1 MPVMPNDQNQ
11 TMSRWPKR
19 WEQQALPWV
28 LTGAAVAV
36 AGVLGMT
43 MWRRYV
49 EAPWTR
55 DGTVRAD
62 VVTMAP
68 EVAGRIVEL
77 RVADNQYVHKG
88 ELLMVID
95 PTDYQI
101 AVSRGTAVFQQAKLD
116 AQNLQLESAR
126 RDRLARLDAVAQE
139 QATNYQSNASIAEAL
154 VEQTTASLQQARVNL
169 ERTHIR
175 SPVNGWVT
183 NLLARRDDY
192 ATVGRDEISIVDAES
207 FWVDGYFEETKLG
220 KVCEGDRARVQLIG
234 YSQVIDGHVDSVAR
248 GIHVPNSEPNLQG
261 LATVNPIYTWV
272 RLAQRIPVRI
282 DIDKVPQN
290 VRLVAG
296 LTATVRL
303 VPKHEECHF
312 K

>member
-1 MPVMPNDQNQ
+1 
-11 TMSRWPKR
+11 
-19 WEQQALPWV
+19 
-28 LTGAAVAV
+28 VAN
-36 AGVLGMT
+36 
-43 MWRRYV
+43 
-49 EAPWTR
+49 
-55 DGTVRAD
+55 
-62 VVTMAP
+62 
-68 EVAGRIVEL
+68 
-77 RVADNQYVHKG
+77 NQYVHKG

-303 VPKHEECHF
+303 VPKHEECHL

>member
-1 MPVMPNDQNQ
+1 MSDQKDERK
-11 TMSRWPKR
+11 SRGARRWPQR
-19 WEQQALPWV
+19 ALPWIV
-28 LTGAAVAV
+28 TCAAVAV
-36 AGVLGMT
+36 ATVLGKA
-43 MWRRYV
+43 MWGRYV
-49 EAPWTR
+49 DTPWTR

-62 VVTMAP
+62 VVTMAT

-77 RVADNQYVHKG
+77 RVTDNQ
-88 ELLMVID
+88 LMLVID

-101 AVSRGTAVFQQAKLD
+101 AVNRGTAALQQAKID

-126 RDRLARLDAVAQE
+126 RDRLAKLDAVAQE

-154 VEQTTASLQQARVNL
+154 VDQAAANLQQARVNL
-169 ERTHIR
+169 ERTRIR

-192 ATVGRDEISIVDAES
+192 ATVGKNEISIVDSDS

-220 KVCEGDRARVQLIG
+220 EVCEGDRARVQLIG
-234 YSQVIDGHVDSVAR
+234 Y
-248 GIHVPNSEPNLQG
+248 LQG

-272 RLAQRIPVRI
+272 RLAQRIPVHI
-282 DIDKVPQN
+282 GVDKVPSS

-296 LTATVRL
+296 LTATVRII
-303 VPKHEECHF
+303 PNAGICHI
-312 K
+312 KPL

>member
-1 MPVMPNDQNQ
+1 MSNEQIQASSRWGQHWGQQVMPWAI
-11 TMSRWPKR
+11 TC
-19 WEQQALPWV
+19 
-28 LTGAAVAV
+28 AAVFVAAV
-36 AGVLGMT
+36 LSMA

-77 RVADNQYVHKG
+77 RVTDNQYVHKG
-88 ELLMVID
+88 DLLMVID

-101 AVSRGTAVFQQAKLD
+101 AVGRSTAVLQQAKLD

-126 RDRLARLDAVAQE
+126 RDRLVKLNAVAQE
-139 QATNYQSNASIAEAL
+139 QATNYQSSASVASAL
-154 VEQTTASLQQARVNL
+154 VEQASASLQQARVNL
-169 ERTHIR
+169 ERTRIR

-192 ATVGRDEISIVDAES
+192 ATVGKNEISIVDAQS
-207 FWVDGYFEETKLG
+207 FWIDGYFEETKLG
-220 KVCEGDRARVQLIG
+220 QVCEGDRASVQLIG
-234 YSQVIDGHVDSVAR
+234 YPQLIDGHVGSVAR
-248 GIHVPNSEPNLQG
+248 GIHVPNAEPNLQG

-272 RLAQRIPVRI
+272 RLAQRVPVHVEV
-282 DIDKVPQN
+282 DQVPSS

-296 LTATVRL
+296 LTATVRIL
-303 VPKHEECHF
+303 PRGGDCHIR
-312 K
+312 

>member
-1 MPVMPNDQNQ
+1 MSIARNQ
-11 TMSRWPKR
+11 TTSRWR
-19 WEQQALPWV
+19 HYWAQRVLPWAI
-28 LTGAAVAV
+28 TYAAVVVAAV
-36 AGVLGMT
+36 FGLQ

-49 EAPWTR
+49 ETPWTR

-88 ELLMVID
+88 DLLMVID

-101 AVSRGTAVFQQAKLD
+101 AVSRGTAVLQQAKLD

-139 QATNYQSNASIAEAL
+139 QATNFQSSANVAAAL
-154 VEQTTASLQQARVNL
+154 VEQAAASLQQARVNL

-192 ATVGRDEISIVDAES
+192 ATVGTNEISIVDADS
-207 FWVDGYFEETKLG
+207 FWIDGYLEETKLSQ
-220 KVCEGDRARVQLIG
+220 VCEGDRADIQLIG
-234 YSQVIDGHVDSVAR
+234 YRSLIDGHVNSVAR
-248 GIHVPNSEPNLQG
+248 GIHVANAQPNLQG

-272 RLAQRIPVRI
+272 RLAQRIPVHVDVDR
-282 DIDKVPQN
+282 VPAG

-296 LTATVRL
+296 LTATVRII
-303 VPKHEECHF
+303 PRSGDCHIR
-312 K
+312 

>member
-1 MPVMPNDQNQ
+1 MSSELYQ
-11 TMSRWPKR
+11 TAHERTRDFGK
-19 WEQQALPWV
+19 QGLPWV
-28 LTGAAVAV
+28 ITAAVVIAA
-36 AGVLGMT
+36 AGLAST
-43 MWRRYV
+43 MWSRYV

-68 EVAGRIVEL
+68 EVPGRIVEL
-77 RVADNQYVHKG
+77 RVADNQYVRKG

-101 AVSRGTAVFQQAKLD
+101 AVNRATAVLQQAKLD
-116 AQNLQLESAR
+116 AHNLQLESAR
-126 RDRLARLDAVAQE
+126 RDRLAKLDAVAQE
-139 QATNYQSNASIAEAL
+139 QATNYQSSADVAGAL
-154 VEQTTASLQQARVNL
+154 VEQAAASLQQARVNL

-175 SPVNGWVT
+175 SSVNGWVT

-192 ATVGRDEISIVDAES
+192 ATVGKSEISIVDADS

-220 KVCEGDRARVQLIG
+220 QVCEGNRAQVQLVG
-234 YSQVIDGHVDSVAR
+234 YPQLIDGHVAGVAR
-248 GIHVPNSEPNLQG
+248 GIHVPNADPNLQG

-272 RLAQRIPVRI
+272 SLAQRIPVHI
-282 DIDKVPQN
+282 DVDRVPPG

-296 LTATVRL
+296 LTATVRIS
-303 VPKHEECHF
+303 PSGRDCPIR
-312 K
+312 

>member
-1 MPVMPNDQNQ
+1 MSDQKDERK
-11 TMSRWPKR
+11 SRGARRWPQR
-19 WEQQALPWV
+19 ALPWIV
-28 LTGAAVAV
+28 TCAAVAV
-36 AGVLGMT
+36 ATVLGKA
-43 MWRRYV
+43 MWGRYV
-49 EAPWTR
+49 DTPWTR

-62 VVTMAP
+62 VVTMAT

-77 RVADNQYVHKG
+77 RVTDNQYVHKG
-88 ELLMVID
+88 ELMLVID

-101 AVSRGTAVFQQAKLD
+101 AVNRGTAALQQAKID

-126 RDRLARLDAVAQE
+126 RDRLAKLDAVAQE

-154 VEQTTASLQQARVNL
+154 VDQAAANLQQARVNL
-169 ERTHIR
+169 ERTRIR

-192 ATVGRDEISIVDAES
+192 ATVGKNEISIVDSDS

-220 KVCEGDRARVQLIG
+220 EVCEGDRARVQLIG
-234 YSQVIDGHVDSVAR
+234 YPQLIDGHVDSVAR
-248 GIHVPNSEPNLQG
+248 GIHVPNAEPNLQG

-272 RLAQRIPVRI
+272 RLAQRIPVHI
-282 DIDKVPQN
+282 GVDKVPSS

-296 LTATVRL
+296 LTATVRII
-303 VPKHEECHF
+303 PNAGICHI
-312 K
+312 KPL

>member
-1 MPVMPNDQNQ
+1 MSIERNQ
-11 TMSRWPKR
+11 TTSGWGRRWGQR
-19 WEQQALPWV
+19 ALPW
-28 LTGAAVAV
+28 LMTSAAVVV
-36 AGVLGMT
+36 AAVLGMA

-68 EVAGRIVEL
+68 EIAGRIVEL

-88 ELLMVID
+88 ELLMIID

-101 AVSRGTAVFQQAKLD
+101 AVSRGTAVLSQAKLD

-126 RDRLARLDAVAQE
+126 RDRLVKLDAVAQE
-139 QATNYQSNASIAEAL
+139 QATNFQSSASVAGAL
-154 VEQTTASLQQARVNL
+154 VEQAAASLQQARVNL

-192 ATVGRDEISIVDAES
+192 ATVGKNEISIVDADS
-207 FWVDGYFEETKLG
+207 FWVDGYFEETKLSQ
-220 KVCEGDRARVQLIG
+220 VCEGDRAHIQLVG
-234 YSQVIDGHVDSVAR
+234 YAQLIDGHVDSVAR
-248 GIHVPNSEPNLQG
+248 GIQVANAEPNLQG

-272 RLAQRIPVRI
+272 RLAQRIPVHVNVDR
-282 DIDKVPQN
+282 VPSG

-296 LTATVRL
+296 LTATVRI
-303 VPKHEECHF
+303 VPGAGDCHIR
-312 K
+312 

>member
-1 MPVMPNDQNQ
+1 MTNEQDQP
-11 TMSRWPKR
+11 TSRWSKR
-19 WEQQALPWV
+19 WEQRALPWV
-28 LTGAAVAV
+28 ITSAAVAV
-36 AGVLGMT
+36 AAVLGMT

-55 DGTVRAD
+55 DGAVRAD

-77 RVADNQYVHKG
+77 RVVDNQYVHKG
-88 ELLMVID
+88 ELLMTVD

-101 AVSRGTAVFQQAKLD
+101 AVSRSTAVLQQARLD
-116 AQNLQLESAR
+116 AQNLQLEAAR
-126 RDRLARLDAVAQE
+126 RDRLAKLDAVAQE
-139 QATNYQSNASIAEAL
+139 QATNFQSSASIAEAL
-154 VEQTTASLQQARVNL
+154 VEQAKASLQQARVNL
-169 ERTHIR
+169 ERTHLR

-183 NLLARRDDY
+183 NLLVRRDDY

-220 KVCEGDRARVQLIG
+220 KVCEGDPARIQLIG

-248 GIHVPNSEPNLQG
+248 GIHVPNADPNLQG

-282 DIDKVPQN
+282 DVDKVPSN

-296 LTATVRL
+296 LTATVAI
-303 VPKHEECHF
+303 VPRHEECHL

>member
-1 MPVMPNDQNQ
+1 MSNEQNQ
-11 TMSRWPKR
+11 TTSRWSQR
-19 WEQQALPWV
+19 WERQARPWIITSATVV
-28 LTGAAVAV
+28 LAAVF
-36 AGVLGMT
+36 GMA

-101 AVSRGTAVFQQAKLD
+101 AVSRGGAVLQQAKLD
-116 AQNLQLESAR
+116 AQNLRLESAR
-126 RDRLARLDAVAQE
+126 RDRLVKLAAVAQE
-139 QATNYQSNASIAEAL
+139 QATNFQSSASVAETL
-154 VEQTTASLQQARVNL
+154 VVQATASLQQARVNL
-169 ERTHIR
+169 DRTHIR

-192 ATVGRDEISIVDAES
+192 ATVGKNEISIVDADS
-207 FWVDGYFEETKLG
+207 FWVDGYFEETKLSQ
-220 KVCEGDRARVQLIG
+220 VCEGDRAHVQLVG
-234 YSQVIDGHVDSVAR
+234 YPQLIDGHVDSVAR
-248 GIHVPNSEPNLQG
+248 GIYVANAEPNLQG

-272 RLAQRIPVRI
+272 RLAQRIPVHI
-282 DIDKVPQN
+282 NVDQVPAG

-296 LTATVRL
+296 LTATVRI
-303 VPKHEECHF
+303 VPGGGGCHIR
-312 K
+312 